1 MTNAQSLEP
10 EAYPLDLPISFEET
24 VATMARSSTKRSPY
38 SVHPSLS
45 MVQSSLRTLQER
57 TGKTADEWAAIVDAQ
72 VPDDEKAR
80 REWLKTKHGFTTN
93 YAWWIADLSLG
104 KGRENMDPDAY
115 LKAAEGYVE
124 AMFAGKRA
132 ALRPLYGR
140 LLDMGLGLGADVKA
154 CPCQT
159 IVPLYRN
166 HVFAQIKPASNTRID
181 FGFALGAKKATGRL
195 IDTGGFAK
203 KDRITHRIPIESEKD
218 ITADVSRWLK
228 TAYEMD
234 GK

>member
-1 MTNAQSLEP
+1 
-10 EAYPLDLPISFEET
+10 
-24 VATMARSSTKRSPY
+24 MARTAKKSLY
-38 SVHPSLS
+38 SVHPSLG
-45 MVQSSLRTLQER
+45 MVQSSLRILQEK
-57 TGKTADEWAAIVDAQ
+57 TGKSADEWAAIVNAHG
-72 VPDDEKAR
+72 PADEKGR

-104 KGRENMDPDAY
+104 RGRENMDPDAY

-132 ALRPLYGR
+132 ALRPLYDR
-140 LLDMGLGLGADVKA
+140 LLELGLGLGSDVKA
-154 CPCQT
+154 CPCAT

-181 FGFALGAKKATGRL
+181 LGFALGDRKVTGRL

-218 ITADVSRWLK
+218 INAETSKWLK
-228 TAYEMD
+228 TAYDRD